1 MHPSADVART
11 LLDEKVIAILR
22 GVRSPRV
29 ERVVDALHQGGI
41 RFIEITLEADGG
53 VETLDALRSIVGR
66 DVFLG
71 AGSITTGPQ
80 AEAALQAGAAYLVS
94 PGFFK
99 DVSDVANTRNVLY
112 IPGVL
117 TATEVGLALRR
128 GHRVL
133 KLFPAGLMG
142 IEYLRA
148 LQAPYPTAR
157 FLAVGNIGVN
167 DVARFL
173 GAGAVGV
180 AMGSQLVGR
189 ADEPNV
195 IAAKARAI
203 VAQIR
208 EFTTA

>member
-94 PGFFK
+94 PGFFE

-189 ADEPNV
+189 ADEPNA

-203 VAQIR
+203 VVQIR